1 MEKELYNLKAKILRS
16 KHISDQLREELANDV
31 FEIEKLV
38 NKTNDIHSVSD
49 SLPVACTMEDDKGE
63 LYWTRLSIKCA
74 GEVITNLS
82 KKVKAFENFIDSFN
96 ENYR

>member
-1 MEKELYNLKAKILRS
+1 MEEKIYEVLRKHKLPLKK
-16 KHISDQLREELANDV
+16 REELIADLLNL
-31 FEIEKLV
+31 F
-38 NKTNDIHSVSD
+38 SVSD

-63 LYWTRLSIKCA
+63 LGWTRLNIKYA

>member
-1 MEKELYNLKAKILRS
+1 ME
-16 KHISDQLREELANDV
+16 Q
-31 FEIEKLV
+31 EIENILLNSSLTDGEV
-38 NKTNDIHSVSD
+38 SRLTNELLNLHSVSD

-63 LYWTRLSIKCA
+63 LCWTRLSIKYA

>member
-1 MEKELYNLKAKILRS
+1 MKKKILE
-16 KHISDQLREELANDV
+16 ILEEGKKYGYNNEAIAN
-31 FEIEKLV
+31 ELL
-38 NKTNDIHSVSD
+38 NLHSVSD
-49 SLPVACTMEDDKGE
+49 SLPVSCTVEDDKGE
-63 LYWTRLSIKCA
+63 LGWTRLSIEYA